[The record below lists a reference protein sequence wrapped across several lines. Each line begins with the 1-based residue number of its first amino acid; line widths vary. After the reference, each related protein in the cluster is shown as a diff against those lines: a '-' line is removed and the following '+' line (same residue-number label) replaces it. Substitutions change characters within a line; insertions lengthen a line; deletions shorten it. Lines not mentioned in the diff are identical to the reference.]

1 MELTVDQAYH
11 LASENVKSLSV
22 QMKGSTDIQS
32 IQLETVE
39 ISPAMCCFEWEGDQE
54 FLAGDEIDFHFDLED
69 FSLRARG
76 TIVRVDKCAFL
87 DEGREHKAPSF
98 YCAQFDDELDR
109 SFFKRIAG
117 TPRICK
123 PIF

>member
-1 MELTVDQAYH
+1 MR
-11 LASENVKSLSV
+11 SLSV
-22 QMKGSTDIQS
+22 QRKGSTDIQS

-39 ISPAMCCFEWEGDQE
+39 ISPAMCCFELEGEQE
-54 FLAGDEIDFHFDLED
+54 FLDGEELDLRFDLED
-69 FSLRARG
+69 FSLRARA
-76 TIVRVDKCAFL
+76 TVVRVDKCAFL